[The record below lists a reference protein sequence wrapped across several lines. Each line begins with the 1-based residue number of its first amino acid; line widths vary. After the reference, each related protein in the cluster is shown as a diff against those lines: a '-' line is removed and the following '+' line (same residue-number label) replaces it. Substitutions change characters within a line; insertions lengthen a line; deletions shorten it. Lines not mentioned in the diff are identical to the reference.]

1 MAPFEPIQFALD
13 NATWLLIGAAAIVI
27 LGIAWEAYDE
37 AEDLSEAGSNFG
49 GRVRSGAGVFGGAA
63 LGGLAT
69 GVGTLGTLAVTGIDL
84 SSFLVSLVPDL
95 PVVTVNLATIGLGI
109 LWGSDVITLSWWVFL
124 LAAALLTVI
133 AWAYRERRALRADL
147 QG

>member
-1 MAPFEPIQFALD
+1 MAPFEPIQFAMD
-13 NATWLLIGAAAIVI
+13 NSGALLIGGVVLVLLA
-27 LGIAWEAYDE
+27 LAWEAYEE
-37 AEDLSEAGSNFG
+37 AEDRAEAAGNFG
-49 GRVRSGAGVFGGAA
+49 RRLRSGAGTFGGAA

-84 SSFLVSLVPDL
+84 SSFLISLVPDL

-109 LWGSDVITLSWWVFL
+109 LWGSGVITLSAWHFL
-124 LAAALLTVI
+124 ILAGVLTLI
-133 AWAYRERRALRADL
+133 AWAYRERRALRAEL